1 MDSVIRALVV
11 YFFLLILFRISGKR
25 TLAQTTNFELV
36 LLLIISETTQ
46 QAMVDSDHSILN
58 GFLLITTL
66 VGTSII
72 LSVLKRKFP
81 ILERWFDGLP
91 LVLIKDGKVLQE
103 RMRKNRVDKED
114 ILSAARELHGLER
127 LEQIKHAVLERGG
140 QISIIPVEKK

>member
-103 RMRKNRVDKED
+103 RMKKNRVDKED